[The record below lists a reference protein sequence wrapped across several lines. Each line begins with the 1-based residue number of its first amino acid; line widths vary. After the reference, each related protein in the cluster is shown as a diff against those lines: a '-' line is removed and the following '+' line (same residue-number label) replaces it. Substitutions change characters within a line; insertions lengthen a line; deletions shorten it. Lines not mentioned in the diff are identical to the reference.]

1 MLHTRTLTTVAP
13 YRTPAAAADND
24 AAAAAA
30 AADDDD
36 DDDDVDV
43 DFIILIKVI
52 ITGFIHCHMLEHV
65 ENARP
70 TCL

>member
-30 AADDDD
+30 AAD